1 MITLGKSNQ
10 NDDWQ
15 DFAILISQV
24 LKSFIVLHRLALS
37 YRTNTVETVV
47 KLVLQNTYRILASSK
62 GWIKLSRKRPSGHF
76 PSDRLKPSGSL
87 VHGMPAE
94 TIARATKS
102 FRAWCLAGLH
112 GDFLQTKPC
121 SPCASTRAPQWHLCG
136 TQRVK
141 PSRRPTPILTAS
153 LSSLYPYDDIGIA
166 WSQSPL
172 CGDEA
177 AKKTSCAGVLKLDFT
192 WATYTK
198 GCFGSKSSRRVP
210 IHVI

>member
-76 PSDRLKPSGSL
+76 PSDRLRPSGSL

-102 FRAWCLAGLH
+102 FRAWCLAGLPWA
-112 GDFLQTKPC
+112 FLQTKPC
-121 SPCASTRAPQWHLCG
+121 STCASTRAPQWHLCG

-153 LSSLYPYDDIGIA
+153 SSSLNPHDDIVIA

-177 AKKTSCAGVLKLDFT
+177 AKKPV
-192 WATYTK
+192 
-198 GCFGSKSSRRVP
+198 
-210 IHVI
+210 